1 MRLLERN
8 DARNSRTEEKTQWEW
23 KIESKTKR
31 ERENISW
38 SDGNEQTKED
48 RRRRERRDSFEEETL
63 VGFSPGRA
71 FRQLKL
77 TSITSRVEEKC
88 LCS

>member
-1 MRLLERN
+1 MRLFERN
-8 DARNSRTEEKTQWEW
+8 DARNSQTEEKTQREW
-23 KIESKTKR
+23 KTESKTK
-31 ERENISW
+31 RENISW

-63 VGFSPGRA
+63 VDFSPGRA

>member
-1 MRLLERN
+1 MRLFERN
-8 DARNSRTEEKTQWEW
+8 DARNSRTEKKKTQWEW
-23 KIESKTKR
+23 KTESKT

-77 TSITSRVEEKC
+77 TSITSRAEEKC